1 MPKLPSHFT
10 DTPAP
15 PSVPRI
21 TDTTKHSISMTW
33 TRPMYDGGSDVTGY
47 VVEIL
52 EEGTE
57 QWYRATQKILSS
69 NTYTVTGLASNK
81 KYSFRVA
88 GVNAMGTGEFSEG
101 SIEASPSERIGKF
114 FLRSTWLIMINS
126 GVHRPLLGQEPPY
139 LKLPSGGHCN
149 TTVRVLYY

>member
-1 MPKLPSHFT
+1 MPNLPPHFT

-15 PSVPRI
+15 PSVPRV
-21 TDTTKHSISMTW
+21 TDTTKHSISITW

-57 QWYRATQKILSS
+57 QWYRATQKILTS
-69 NTYTVTGLASNK
+69 TQYTVAGLTSNK

-88 GVNAMGTGEFSEG
+88 ALNAMGTGEFSEG
-101 SIEASPSERIGKF
+101 SIEAAPSEKVGKIF
-114 FLRSTWLIMINS
+114 FKDLH
-126 GVHRPLLGQEPPY
+126 V
-139 LKLPSGGHCN
+139 
-149 TTVRVLYY
+149 

>member
-1 MPKLPSHFT
+1 MPTLTSHFT

-21 TDTTKHSISMTW
+21 TDTTKHSIRITW

-47 VVEIL
+47 IIEIL

-69 NTYTVTGLASNK
+69 TEYTVPGLTSTK
-81 KYSFRVA
+81 KYRFRVA
-88 GVNAMGTGEFSEG
+88 AVNTMGTGEFSEG
-101 SIEASPSERIGKF
+101 SVETAPSERVGRF
-114 FLRSTWLIMINS
+114 FKHSQLSS
-126 GVHRPLLGQEPPY
+126 LL
-139 LKLPSGGHCN
+139 L
-149 TTVRVLYY
+149 